1 MQRCEYSANVNSF
14 HNLNVQAEKTE
25 EKDCRQVATT
35 DCMEVTKVR
44 QKEVNYQQCTEVT
57 EENCKTDRS
66 RCRRS
71 VWSCPPVTAEVCE
84 PKECGPEDE

>member
-57 EENCKTDRS
+57 EEKCKTESIHRGYH
-66 RCRRS
+66 R
-71 VWSCPPVTAEVCE
+71 VCE
-84 PKECGPEDE
+84 PQDCGLTA

>member
-1 MQRCEYSANVNSF
+1 MQRCECSANVNSF

-57 EENCKTDRS
+57 EENCKTESIHRGYH
-66 RCRRS
+66 R
-71 VWSCPPVTAEVCE
+71 VCE
-84 PKECGPEDE
+84 RQDCGLTA